1 MLSNSKLKSID
12 DFYKYH
18 NQVKEKIKETENVIT
33 VCCGTGCQASGS
45 VEVLEA
51 LKEKIKTENIGVKVK
66 PIVKSTGCHGFCSR
80 GPLVILYPEGIYY
93 QQVKLKDVEE
103 IVEKTVKQGELI
115 NNLLYKDPL
124 QKEKVSKAE
133 EIPFYARQT
142 RRVLQNIG
150 EIDPFEIDEAIAHG
164 SYQALVKALT
174 SMSPQEVIEEVKK
187 SGLRGLGGAGFPT
200 GLKWQYCSSYP
211 GEKYVICNA
220 DEGDPGAF
228 MDRSLLE
235 GDPHRVLEGMLLA
248 AYAIGAKEGY
258 IYIRF
263 EYPLAVK
270 TLHTAIAQARSLGLL
285 GDNILGTDFSFDIK
299 ISTGAG
305 AFVCGE
311 STALMASLEGKVGR
325 PRAKYIRSVEKGF
338 RNSPSNLN
346 NVETY
351 ANVPSIILKGW
362 EWFAELG
369 TEKSKGTKI
378 FALTGSVNNVG
389 LVEVPMGTSLRTII
403 YDIGGGTPKNREFKA
418 VQTGGPSGGCIPKE
432 YLDEPVDFER
442 LTSLGS
448 IMGSGGMIVM
458 DQTNCMVDVARYFV
472 HFLVEESCGQCTP
485 CREGLVQ
492 MEEILNRITQG
503 EGRLEDIDKLK
514 DLGEVVGGFSLCGLG
529 KSAPNPVLS
538 TLKYFKH
545 EYLEHIEEGFCRS
558 GVCKKLFNFEIDPD
572 KCTGCGLC
580 KRKCPA
586 EAISGEKKSP
596 HKIEQNLCIKCGECY
611 RNCNFDSIKPVPIK
625 K

>member
-1 MLSNSKLKSID
+1 
-12 DFYKYH
+12 
-18 NQVKEKIKETENVIT
+18 
-33 VCCGTGCQASGS
+33 
-45 VEVLEA
+45 
-51 LKEKIKTENIGVKVK
+51 
-66 PIVKSTGCHGFCSR
+66 
-80 GPLVILYPEGIYY
+80 
-93 QQVKLKDVEE
+93 
-103 IVEKTVKQGELI
+103 
-115 NNLLYKDPL
+115 
-124 QKEKVSKAE
+124 
-133 EIPFYARQT
+133 
-142 RRVLQNIG
+142 
-150 EIDPFEIDEAIAHG
+150 
-164 SYQALVKALT
+164 
-174 SMSPQEVIEEVKK
+174 
-187 SGLRGLGGAGFPT
+187 
-200 GLKWQYCSSYP
+200 
-211 GEKYVICNA
+211 
-220 DEGDPGAF
+220 
-228 MDRSLLE
+228 
-235 GDPHRVLEGMLLA
+235 
-248 AYAIGAKEGY
+248 
-258 IYIRF
+258 
-263 EYPLAVK
+263 
-270 TLHTAIAQARSLGLL
+270 
-285 GDNILGTDFSFDIK
+285 
-299 ISTGAG
+299 
-305 AFVCGE
+305 
-311 STALMASLEGKVGR
+311 MASLEGKVGR

-545 EYLEHIEEGFCRS
+545 EYLEHIEEAFA
-558 GVCKKLFNFEIDPD
+558 
-572 KCTGCGLC
+572 GLEYV
-580 KRKCPA
+580 KNYLTLR
-586 EAISGEKKSP
+586 
-596 HKIEQNLCIKCGECY
+596 
-611 RNCNFDSIKPVPIK
+611 
-625 K
+625 